1 MAMALVQAQVDE
13 GLKREAEAV
22 LAERGLTVSGLVQTL
37 LTRIA
42 REKAVPFDAKQDTP
56 DEEELAERRKAV
68 DFARVNVE
76 LEGFKIAPECETLAE
91 QYITGEIDLDR
102 LRKDVLKQIGV
113 KLNE

>member
-1 MAMALVQAQVDE
+1 MAMALVQTQVDE

-68 DFARVNVE
+68 DFARVNIE
-76 LEGFKIAPECETLAE
+76 LEGFSLREDHQAL
-91 QYITGEIDLDR
+91 LDSYAR
-102 LRKDVLKQIGV
+102 GDTSLENLGKQVDRIIYG
-113 KLNE
+113 K